1 MITFKATFVH
11 RNEEV
16 PTICSHGTVVYAI
29 HAFCKSEN
37 QNCVPAKGSDKLR
50 SHAPAW
56 AYGTR
61 GPGEL
66 NSYCGMWGILFFMG

>member
-1 MITFKATFVH
+1 MITFLSNIRIH

-16 PTICSHGTVVYAI
+16 PTICSHGTEYAI

-50 SHAPAW
+50 SHALATFSLL
-56 AYGTR
+56 YTC
-61 GPGEL
+61 
-66 NSYCGMWGILFFMG
+66 SHFMIQVFPENN